1 MISRRQF
8 LKLTGVTAG
17 AGVLGAFD
25 AFAIEPRFAL
35 TTQHWRIRHPH
46 WPASAKPLRIGILS
60 DIHAIEP
67 YMPPSRIAEIVHEL
81 NSQNPDIIFLLGDYV
96 GSLSRFPV
104 TAVPVSEWSRA
115 LTSLN
120 APLGAYAVLGNHDW
134 WTGSVPEIRRTFFKE
149 KIELLENRAVRIS
162 RYGYDFWVAGL
173 GDQLARGKR
182 GFDDLPGT
190 MRHIKDDAPVILL
203 AHEPDIFVRVPP
215 RVTLT
220 LAGHTHGGQVYI
232 PFIGRPVTGSSFG
245 QRFAYGHIIEN
256 NRHLVVSA
264 GLGLSVAPVRFL
276 VPPEITMVTL
286 SSAKA

>member
-1 MISRRQF
+1 MFSRRQF
-8 LKLTGVTAG
+8 LKLTGWTAG

-35 TTQHWRIRHPH
+35 ITQHWHIRHPH
-46 WPASAKPLRIGILS
+46 WPASAKPLRIGILA

-67 YMPPSRIAEIVHEL
+67 YMPPSRIAAIVHEL
-81 NSQNPDIIFLLGDYV
+81 NRQSPDIIFLLGDYV

-104 TAVPVSEWSRA
+104 IEVPVSEWSPA
-115 LTSLN
+115 LASLN
-120 APLGAYAVLGNHDW
+120 APLGIYAVLGNHDW
-134 WTGSVPEIRRTFFKE
+134 WTGSVPEIRRTFYKE
-149 KIELLENRAVRIS
+149 KIELLENRAVKIS
-162 RYGYDFWVAGL
+162 RNGFEFWVAGL

-190 MRHIKDDAPVILL
+190 MRRIKDDAPVILL
-203 AHEPDIFVRVPP
+203 AHEPDIFVRVPS

-232 PFIGRPVTGSSFG
+232 PFIGRPVTGSNYG
-245 QRFAYGHIIEN
+245 QRFAYGHLIEQD
-256 NRHLVVSA
+256 RHLVVSA

-286 SSAKA
+286 SAAKA